1 MAITAAARIA
11 PSMVRLAR
19 KLPAKTAGH
28 RRLLPSSSAASAMP
42 DGGQTAVA

>member
-1 MAITAAARIA
+1 LAA
-11 PSMVRLAR
+11 
-19 KLPAKTAGH
+19 KLPAKIAGQ